1 MITCLHGHL
10 SRIACDKRL
19 GKIEIFLK
27 NVRKMGQK
35 CGFEINKPKTDVL
48 DFIVFLFQI
57 ITVKDSQNHE
67 ILGLL
72 APLVGGKCQS
82 GHLCF
87 VGPICEYI
95 LAFG

>member
-1 MITCLHGHL
+1 M
-10 SRIACDKRL
+10 
-19 GKIEIFLK
+19 GK
-27 NVRKMGQK
+27 NN
-35 CGFEINKPKTDVL
+35 GFETNKSEADVL
-48 DFIVFLFQI
+48 NFMVFLFQV
-57 ITVKDSQNHE
+57 ITVKDSQSHE
-67 ILGLL
+67 IRGLL